1 MFEKIKTLIDK
12 YRFNSAVKKA
22 NELFMKTGERQ
33 YILLQ
38 TDGVLVVLDR
48 RTFRQMK
55 KEGRIPQ
62 GATIGLLEKEC
73 LYHTA
78 YNNGTGALK
87 PEAIKKRLERY
98 LRWKKAD
105 REHQKQ
111 IKKYRKI
118 ANKS

>member
-1 MFEKIKTLIDK
+1 MFEKFKRLIDTH
-12 YRFNSAVKKA
+12 RFNRAVKKA
-22 NELFMKTGERQ
+22 NEAFMRTGERQ

-38 TDGVLVVLDR
+38 TDGELVVMDKK
-48 RTFRQMK
+48 FFKAAK
-55 KEGRIPQ
+55 KEGRIPRD
-62 GATIGLLEKEC
+62 TNIFTLEREC
-73 LYHTA
+73 LYHTP

>member
-62 GATIGLLEKEC
+62 GATI
-73 LYHTA
+73 
-78 YNNGTGALK
+78 
-87 PEAIKKRLERY
+87 
-98 LRWKKAD
+98 
-105 REHQKQ
+105 
-111 IKKYRKI
+111 
-118 ANKS
+118 